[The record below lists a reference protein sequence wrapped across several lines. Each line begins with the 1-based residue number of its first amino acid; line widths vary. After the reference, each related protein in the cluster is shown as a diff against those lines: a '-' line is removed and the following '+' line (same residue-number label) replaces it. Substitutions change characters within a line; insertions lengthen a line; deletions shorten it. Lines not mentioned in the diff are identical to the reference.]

1 MTPAT
6 PMLCDLQ
13 NQEHELVKDYSN
25 YGSNDMLPEKQ
36 KLTIIEIKKTIMEWK
51 G

>member
-13 NQEHELVKDYSN
+13 NQEHELEKDYPN
-25 YGSNDMLPEKQ
+25 YGNNDTLAEKQ
-36 KLTIIEIKKTIMEWK
+36 KLTIIEINKTIMEWK

>member
-1 MTPAT
+1 MTTAT

-13 NQEHELVKDYSN
+13 NQEHELVRDYPNYSN
-25 YGSNDMLPEKQ
+25 NDTLAEKQ
-36 KLTIIEIKKTIMEWK
+36 KLTIIEINKTIMEWK